1 MSPENGSK
9 SDTEADF
16 DPENDSIISFE
27 QFEHFETDMKLDQ
40 VFFFKSRKQPY
51 NHQSMSIYLPVS
63 QKNQFS

>member
-27 QFEHFETDMKLDQ
+27 QFEHFEIELDQ

-51 NHQSMSIYLPVS
+51 NHQSMSIHLPVS
-63 QKNQFS
+63 QE

>member
-27 QFEHFETDMKLDQ
+27 QFEHFETDIELDQ
-40 VFFFKSRKQPY
+40 VFFSLSKATL
-51 NHQSMSIYLPVS
+51 QSPINVR
-63 QKNQFS
+63 QE